1 MMRYAQTV
9 LRAVLFVGLLA
20 SPALSAGGSM
30 TFTVSMLQ
38 PGSHQFHVSFR
49 CEGLKGEIQD
59 FLMPA
64 WMPGFYRIM
73 DYEKNVTN
81 FRASDGRGRPLP
93 WEKATRNT
101 WRVATGGTPV
111 VVLDYDVFGNISFVA
126 QNFLDEKRAFIAPP
140 GLYMYAS
147 EQLGHP
153 VTVTFSMPAG
163 WTQIATGL
171 EPVKGR
177 PLTYSA
183 PDFDVLY
190 DCPTLLGNQEV
201 LQFEVRGMP
210 HQVVIESVP
219 GSVDRPKMM
228 ADLKRLVEAATG
240 LMGDIPYKHY
250 TFLLIGTGNGGIEHA
265 NSAACAFNGKSLT
278 NEKGYRGWL
287 SYISHEYFHLFNVK
301 RIRPVALGPFDYESE
316 NLTDMLWVSEG
327 LTVYYENIV
336 MVRAGLMTPDQYLE
350 DMQDAVTRFE
360 NSPGHRYMS
369 ATESSLG
376 TWGGS
381 GFGGDRNTT
390 VSYYDNGG
398 MLGAMLD
405 LKIRNDSQNRK
416 SLDDVMRSLYRKYYR
431 EKKRG
436 FTDAEFR
443 QECESAAGGP
453 LTEVLEYAAT
463 SKDVDYAKFFA
474 YAGLKVKA
482 AAQEAPGAYLGLNT
496 RVVDGKLVVTG
507 ASAGSPAEG
516 AGLAAGDLIL
526 ELDGVAATTKVL
538 NDQLAAKKQG
548 DKIKVRFSRGNKTA
562 QDLEIELGKNMK
574 YSYAITP
581 APDATPLQAAI
592 FKDWLR
598 KAL

>member
-1 MMRYAQTV
+1 MMRQAKTV
-9 LRAVLFVGLLA
+9 LWAIVLI
-20 SPALSAGGSM
+20 SALSASPLRAEGTM
-30 TFTVSMLQ
+30 VFTVSMPQ
-38 PGSHQFHVSFR
+38 PGSHEFHVSLR

-64 WMPGFYRIM
+64 WMPGFYRIL

-81 FRASDGRGRPLP
+81 FRASDGLGRALP

-101 WRVATGGTPV
+101 WRVATGSAPA
-111 VVLDYDVFGNISFVA
+111 VVLDYDVFGDTPFVA

-140 GLYMYAS
+140 GLYMYVS
-147 EQLGHP
+147 GQLLHP
-153 VTVTFSMPAG
+153 VTVTFRMPAD

-171 EPVKGR
+171 DPVKDR

-183 PDFDVLY
+183 PDFDALY
-190 DCPTLLGNQEV
+190 DCPALLGNQEV
-201 LQFEVRGMP
+201 RQFEVRGIL
-210 HQVVIESVP
+210 HKLVIESVP
-219 GSVDRPKMM
+219 ESVARPKMV

-265 NSAACAFNGKSLT
+265 NSAACSFNGKSLT

-287 SYISHEYFHLFNVK
+287 SYISHEYFHNFNVK

-327 LTVYYENIV
+327 LTVYYENII

-350 DMQDAVTRFE
+350 DMQDAITRFE
-360 NSPGHRYMS
+360 NSPGRRYMS
-369 ATESSLG
+369 ATDSSLG

-390 VSYYDNGG
+390 ISYYDNGA

-405 LKIRNDSQNRK
+405 LEIRSDSGNRK

-453 LTEVLEYAAT
+453 LTEVLEYAAST
-463 SKDVDYAKFFA
+463 KDIDYAKPFA
-474 YAGLKVKA
+474 HAGLEVKPA
-482 AAQEAPGAYLGLNT
+482 RQEAPGAYLGLNT
-496 RVVDGKLVVTG
+496 RVADGNLVVTG
-507 ASAGSPAEG
+507 ASSGSPAEG
-516 AGLAAGDLIL
+516 AGLAAGDRIL
-526 ELDGVAATTKVL
+526 EVDGVAAATKIL
-538 NDQLAAKKQG
+538 SDRLAAAKPG
-548 DKIKVRFSRGNKTA
+548 DKFRLRYSRGNEARDAEITLGRNTKVTYTITA
-562 QDLEIELGKNMK
+562 VPN
-574 YSYAITP
+574 P
-581 APDATPLQAAI
+581 NPLQAAI
-592 FKDWLR
+592 LKDWLR
-598 KAL
+598 RAL